1 MCVGIPKYGM
11 FLRYIKCVLCVCMV
25 GGEGIMLDKVPNVC
39 KLYIVCILFVSLVR
53 RSYHNRSIIIER
65 NSEGVA

>member
-1 MCVGIPKYGM
+1 
-11 FLRYIKCVLCVCMV
+11 
-25 GGEGIMLDKVPNVC
+25 MLDKVPNVC